1 MAAPIILCDTAGMT
15 NEQWLEA
22 RMHGPHGKLN
32 YLERECEEPHESLD
46 SLDEDQLP
54 ATEDAYMQTLFSDDP
69 FGFTE
74 ERLAK
79 AFSELPLMRQQ
90 ILKLLFVDEMK
101 PRDIAKLLNCS
112 AQYVSNQK
120 QKGLKHLRRTIEKGG
135 DIDG

>member
-1 MAAPIILCDTAGMT
+1 M
-15 NEQWLEA
+15 
-22 RMHGPHGKLN
+22 
-32 YLERECEEPHESLD
+32 
-46 SLDEDQLP
+46 P

-101 PRDIAKLLNCS
+101 PRDIAKILNCS

-120 QKGLKHLRRTIEKGG
+120 QKGLKYLRKTIVEGG

>member
-1 MAAPIILCDTAGMT
+1 MDYRQNADRDELRARFTAWLDTLLKRA
-15 NEQWLEA
+15 
-22 RMHGPHGKLN
+22 KLN

-54 ATEDAYMQTLFSDDP
+54 ATEGAYMQTLFSDDP

-101 PRDIAKLLNCS
+101 PRDIAKILNCS

-120 QKGLKHLRRTIEKGG
+120 QKGLKYLRKTIVEGG

>member
-1 MAAPIILCDTAGMT
+1 MDYRQNADRDELRARFTAWLDTLLKRA
-15 NEQWLEA
+15 
-22 RMHGPHGKLN
+22 KLN

-90 ILKLLFVDEMK
+90 IL
-101 PRDIAKLLNCS
+101 NCS

-120 QKGLKHLRRTIEKGG
+120 QKGLKYLRKTIVEGG

>member
-1 MAAPIILCDTAGMT
+1 MDYRQNADRDELRARFTAWLDTLLKRA
-15 NEQWLEA
+15 
-22 RMHGPHGKLN
+22 KLN

-79 AFSELPLMRQQ
+79 HFLSCR
-90 ILKLLFVDEMK
+90 
-101 PRDIAKLLNCS
+101 
-112 AQYVSNQK
+112 
-120 QKGLKHLRRTIEKGG
+120 
-135 DIDG
+135 